1 MTTSFERILWAIAGA
16 ERHILEKCRTDYK
29 RFSAIGAT
37 ILMTSFI
44 AFCAGTAAAWFFT
57 QKGDDTSGSLG
68 WSVCFG
74 IVWALLIFC
83 IDRSLVI
90 TLKKDPTLKH
100 QKFWVPLLSRSAL
113 ACIIAFMVSIPLE
126 LVIFEDFIAEKKF
139 FFNEDSAN
147 TLSKSSRA
155 YKEENALNSEIMLST
170 QVMARLDSIGK
181 DLNNTIDYLDNQISV
196 ERSRLDKP
204 TTQSFV
210 NAKKQ
215 YDNYSAQL
223 SRARRNL
230 QYSTNK
236 QDSNRY
242 SLEINRLINARS
254 PHWNTMVRE
263 KNAWNLSINNRIEE
277 LTEQKNTTN
286 DKINQNSL
294 DYDNENERLNKN
306 RNSKDT
312 LSNKR
317 KILIGTFQE
326 TANNGNH
333 FIKNFR
339 ILEYAVWSRDAEGN
353 LPTELYFLWL
363 IRLLF
368 FIVEILPTVVKIVT
382 PVGSYDRMV
391 YAEEQAIKEYVNSG
405 EFKESI
411 FRIQQF
417 KQNERENT
425 IKYQTEAELKIRNEI
440 ARQIEL
446 AQVDVS
452 KTYIERWKEKE
463 LKKIE
468 SMHNENSGNLNE
480 V

>member
-277 LTEQKNTTN
+277 LTEQK
-286 DKINQNSL
+286 
-294 DYDNENERLNKN
+294 
-306 RNSKDT
+306 
-312 LSNKR
+312 
-317 KILIGTFQE
+317 
-326 TANNGNH
+326 
-333 FIKNFR
+333 
-339 ILEYAVWSRDAEGN
+339 
-353 LPTELYFLWL
+353 
-363 IRLLF
+363 
-368 FIVEILPTVVKIVT
+368 ILP
-382 PVGSYDRMV
+382 M
-391 YAEEQAIKEYVNSG
+391 
-405 EFKESI
+405 
-411 FRIQQF
+411 
-417 KQNERENT
+417 
-425 IKYQTEAELKIRNEI
+425 IR
-440 ARQIEL
+440 
-446 AQVDVS
+446 
-452 KTYIERWKEKE
+452 
-463 LKKIE
+463 
-468 SMHNENSGNLNE
+468 
-480 V
+480 